1 MSLFT
6 KDERVRLFAL
16 LAKGYS
22 LKKLTQQ
29 PQRRGAFPS
38 HTPGLVHRKRAD
50 VKHHAEP
57 IHETRRSRRAK
68 AEPWTPLTIKGATV
82 GTSAFLPTLIRDPL
96 LQAPLLQVGQAR
108 PLQEI

>member
-1 MSLFT
+1 M
-6 KDERVRLFAL
+6 
-16 LAKGYS
+16 
-22 LKKLTQQ
+22 
-29 PQRRGAFPS
+29 
-38 HTPGLVHRKRAD
+38 
-50 VKHHAEP
+50 
-57 IHETRRSRRAK
+57 